1 MDYSE
6 EYRRKL
12 RTPEEAVK
20 VVKSG
25 DWIDYTANV
34 SFPYLLDKALAKRK
48 DELWD
53 VKVRG
58 SLLFGPLEIVECDP
72 EREHFIYNSW
82 HCSNYERK
90 LCDKGLCN
98 YIPMIFRNVIPY
110 YRHFLT
116 VNVAMMCVT
125 PMDKHGFFNLSGATG
140 VAKGILDKADIVIL
154 EINENLPWINGGFDE
169 CIHISDVDYIVEGEH
184 PDKPKHIRIEEPT
197 KEERMIAENIIPYI
211 KSGST
216 LQLGI
221 GSLPNALGN
230 LMAESELKDLG
241 MHTELCSDAY
251 FKLFEAGKLTNK
263 LKTLHRGKGLTGL
276 VIGSKELYDWVD
288 HNPGVMIAPLEYV
301 NAAETIAKN
310 DNMISVNN
318 CIAVDL
324 YGQICA
330 ESAGLRHISGT
341 GGQLDYVT
349 GAAMSKG
356 GKAFVCMTSTFTDHQ
371 GVRHSRIVPYFSGDI
386 VTDPRSQ
393 SYLVCTEYGVVN
405 LVGRSTWERAE
416 LLISIAHPDFRDELI
431 REAERQKIWI
441 KSLY

>member
-1 MDYSE
+1 
-6 EYRRKL
+6 
-12 RTPEEAVK
+12 
-20 VVKSG
+20 
-25 DWIDYTANV
+25 
-34 SFPYLLDKALAKRK
+34 
-48 DELWD
+48 
-53 VKVRG
+53 
-58 SLLFGPLEIVECDP
+58 
-72 EREHFIYNSW
+72 
-82 HCSNYERK
+82 
-90 LCDKGLCN
+90 
-98 YIPMIFRNVIPY
+98 
-110 YRHFLT
+110 
-116 VNVAMMCVT
+116 
-125 PMDKHGFFNLSGATG
+125 
-140 VAKGILDKADIVIL
+140 
-154 EINENLPWINGGFDE
+154 
-169 CIHISDVDYIVEGEH
+169 
-184 PDKPKHIRIEEPT
+184 
-197 KEERMIAENIIPYI
+197 MIAENIIPYI

-263 LKTLHRGKGLTGL
+263 MKTLHRGKGLTGL

-349 GAAMSKG
+349 GAAMSRG

-371 GVRHSRIVPYFSGDI
+371 GVRHSRILPYFSGDI

-431 REAERQKIWI
+431 REAARQKIWI
-441 KSLY
+441 K